1 MFQYTPPRTSALS
14 FTQLVLSD
22 TLQAELMQATQLRAT
37 LEQLL
42 RQAPPVEPL
51 RLVQVRAWLLTQAV
65 SEYLPYAQALYD
77 SMLRDAILLQQ
88 EPTFT
93 WRSILVPGTQVQ
105 VCGLAGELSAM
116 HVLYGIA
123 LSNEAAAMVDALGA
137 YEVDRSLSTA
147 ERRARDERLKVATD
161 LLSRASGVLDHA
173 GTHVLPAYERTA
185 PAARPLELTASGL
198 QALSRTVLADA
209 HALAIRK
216 LQAPALAQATDT
228 LTPGPPLPAGHPS
241 PSLLAKLHLHTS
253 SLYDEAHALLSQGV
267 RAPAAPRAKLQETLH
282 KMKLDPRAPEAA
294 TSGLRY
300 MRREAQWHRALVY
313 KWLGVDA
320 GEQGGDVGWGIA
332 YLRTALELLQAL
344 VPRPALD
351 ALRGARRSG
360 SVRFRTTEERM
371 ALEHASVSRWLG
383 AYTKTNDTVTF
394 HRVPAPQEVPQ
405 YTPEGRPALFAKPF
419 EPRVAF
425 HVDAV
430 SPDARAVPGGC
441 EPPRTYA
448 GADAYY

>member
-14 FTQLVLSD
+14 FVQLVFSD

-42 RQAPPVEPL
+42 RQEPQVEPL
-51 RLVQVRAWLLTQAV
+51 RLVQAV

-77 SMLRDAILLQQ
+77 SMLRDTILLKQ

-93 WRSILVPGTQVQ
+93 WRSILVPSTQTQ
-105 VCGLAGELSAM
+105 VCGLAGELSVM

-123 LSNEAAAMVDALGA
+123 LSNEAAAIVEALGA
-137 YEVDRSLSTA
+137 YEVDRSLSTT

-173 GTHVLPAYERTA
+173 ATHVLPVYERSGPT
-185 PAARPLELTASGL
+185 ARPLELTANGL
-198 QALSRTVLADA
+198 QALSRTALADA

-253 SLYDEAHALLSQGV
+253 SLYHEAHALLGQSV
-267 RAPAAPRAKLQETLH
+267 RAPASHAKLQERLH
-282 KMKLDPRAPEAA
+282 KMKLDPRAPGAA
-294 TSGLRY
+294 VLPY
-300 MRREAQWHRALVY
+300 MQREAQWHQALAY

-320 GEQGGDVGWGIA
+320 GEQEGDVGWGMA
-332 YLRTALELLQAL
+332 YLRKSLELLQAL
-344 VPRPALD
+344 VPRTALD
-351 ALRGARRSG
+351 ALRGARRPG
-360 SVRFRTTEERM
+360 AVRFRTSEERM

-383 AYTKTNDTVTF
+383 AYTKTNDTVAF
-394 HRVPAPQEVPQ
+394 KRVPPLQEVPQ

-419 EPRVAF
+419 EPRCAF

-430 SPDARAVPGGC
+430 APNAGLQVGSAPK
-441 EPPRTYA
+441 RTYT